1 MTSNFLFFFLLDFFL
16 HFHSGV
22 YLLQYAENILLNMD
36 ALFDRDYDQ
45 NFPTRKAQYVSICFD
60 DVFLVLSSNFFSFL
74 AISFFFSLLLW
85 EGIPTCISR

>member
-60 DVFLVLSSNFFSFL
+60 DVFWCCRLIFSLFL
-74 AISFFFSLLLW
+74 AISSSFVCVW